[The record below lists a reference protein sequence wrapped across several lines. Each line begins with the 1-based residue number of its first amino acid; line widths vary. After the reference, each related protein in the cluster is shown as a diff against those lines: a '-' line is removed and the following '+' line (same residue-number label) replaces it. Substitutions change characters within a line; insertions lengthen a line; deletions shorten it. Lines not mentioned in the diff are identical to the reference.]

1 MRYAALTIAEASS
14 FLVMVTLQG
23 RRKDKGSVRG
33 GWAVRRWGVRI
44 GNLVVLV
51 PFSVKVFSREEKEK
65 KNSRQGPLHKTG
77 KRQKIKYRKETS
89 AGHRTVP
96 ERLGSASPKL
106 PAPFPTA
113 HPNGG

>member
-1 MRYAALTIAEASS
+1 MAEASS
-14 FLVMVTLQG
+14 FLVMVTLQEKD
-23 RRKDKGSVRG
+23 KDKGSVRG

-44 GNLVVLV
+44 RNLVVLV
-51 PFSVKVFSREEKEK
+51 PFSAKVFTREERERKR
-65 KNSRQGPLHKTG
+65 SRQGPLHKME
-77 KRQKIKYRKETS
+77 KRQKIKYRNETS

-106 PAPFPTA
+106 PEPFPTA